1 MTVNLAAAAGNPA
14 INVSIFVAVVAVT
27 LFIVYRVSSRNTTAA
42 DYYAAG
48 GSFTGLQNGFALS
61 GDYLSAASF
70 LGIAGAIAVHGYDGF
85 LYSIGFMVAWLIP
98 LLLVAE
104 RIRNIGR
111 YTMGD
116 VVSFRMRQRPVRAA
130 AANATLVISFF
141 YMLAQMAGAG
151 ALVALLLDVQTVGG
165 QALVIAV
172 VGLIMVLYVLV
183 GGMKGTTWVQIV
195 KAGLL
200 LVCVILMSVFL
211 LGKYGFSLSGL
222 LGKAVENNT
231 IDAAIL
237 EPGARYGGTGTS
249 KLDFVSLSL
258 ALVLGTAA
266 LPHVLMRFYTVPNSI
281 QARRSVVWAIW
292 AMVAFYLSTLVIG
305 YGASAIVGSDAVISA
320 PGGENSA
327 APLLA
332 FHIGGEVLLGI
343 VSAVAFTTILAVV
356 AGLTLTASASFAHDV
371 YANVIKHGHP
381 EPGAEVRVARLTA
394 VVIGVLAVGGGIL
407 ATGQNVA
414 FLVALAFALAASA
427 NLPAILYTLFW
438 RRFNT
443 TGTLWSIYGGLA
455 TCLILI
461 FFSPVVSGSGTSLL
475 DGVDFHWFPL
485 SNPGLVSIPLGFAFG
500 IVGTIVGERKGVRDP
515 ERGDEMD
522 VRSITG
528 IGSG

>member
-1 MTVNLAAAAGNPA
+1 MTINLAAAAGNPGL
-14 INVSIFVAVVAVT
+14 NVSIFVGVVAIT
-27 LFIVYRVSSRNTTAA
+27 LFIVYRVSSRNTTTA

-48 GSFTGLQNGFALS
+48 GAFSGMQNGIALS

-70 LGIAGAIAVHGYDGF
+70 LGIAGAIAVYGYDGF
-85 LYSIGFMVAWLIP
+85 LFSIGFLVAWLVP

-104 RIRNIGR
+104 RFRNTGR
-111 YTMGD
+111 FTMGD

-151 ALVALLLDVQTVGG
+151 GLVALLLDVHTKGG
-165 QALVIAV
+165 QALVICV
-172 VGLIMVLYVLV
+172 VGAIMVLYVLI

-195 KAGLL
+195 KAALL
-200 LVCVILMSVFL
+200 LVCVSLMSVFL
-211 LGKYGFSLSGL
+211 LGKFGFDLGSLLGRAAENNALSGL
-222 LGKAVENNT
+222 V
-231 IDAAIL
+231 L
-237 EPGARYGGTGTS
+237 EPGARYGKTETT

-258 ALVLGTAA
+258 ALVLGAAA
-266 LPHVLMRFYTVPNSI
+266 LPHVLMRFYTVPNAY
-281 QARRSVVWAIW
+281 QARRSAVWAIW
-292 AMVAFYLSTLVIG
+292 TMVLFYLSTLVIG
-305 YGASAIVGSDAVISA
+305 YGASALVGSDAIINA

-327 APLLA
+327 VPLLA
-332 FHIGGEVLLGI
+332 FHIGGTVLLGL
-343 VSAVAFTTILAVV
+343 VSAIAFTTILAVV

-371 YANVIKHGHP
+371 YANVLKRGNP
-381 EPGAEVRVARLTA
+381 EPGSEIKVARLTA
-394 VVIGVLAVGGGIL
+394 IVIGCLAVGGGIL

-455 TCLILI
+455 SCLVLIL
-461 FFSPVVSGSGTSLL
+461 FSPVVSGTPTSIIP
-475 DGVDFHWFPL
+475 GVDFAVFPL
-485 SNPGLVSIPLGFAFG
+485 SNPGLVSIPLSFALG
-500 IVGTIVGERKGVRDP
+500 VAGTFVGERKGSGDP
-515 ERGDEMD
+515 ERRDEMD
-522 VRSITG
+522 VRSVTG